1 LLKTTALVLLIFLRL
16 REPPVPTLWK
26 EKSNEKNLQ
35 NLAISNTQGTGSFQ
49 ERASKE
55 WVITKLII

>member
-1 LLKTTALVLLIFLRL
+1 M
-16 REPPVPTLWK
+16 REPPVPALWK
-26 EKSNEKNLQ
+26 EKSNEKNLR

-55 WVITKLII
+55 WVITKLIILHFSFQNF